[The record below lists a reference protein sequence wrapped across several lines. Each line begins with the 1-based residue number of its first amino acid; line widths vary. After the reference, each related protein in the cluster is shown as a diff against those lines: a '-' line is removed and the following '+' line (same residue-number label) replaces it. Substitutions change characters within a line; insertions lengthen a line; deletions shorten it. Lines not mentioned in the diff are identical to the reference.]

1 MNIQSFFICMDQ
13 NFISCDYSMTQG
25 FQMVTRKLVELG
37 ALDMEMKGLNK
48 IRANLSINRS
58 IKGHY

>member
-25 FQMVTRKLVELG
+25 FQMVTWKLVELG
-37 ALDMEMKGLNK
+37 ALDMEIERAKLDKSKSVNK
-48 IRANLSINRS
+48 SI
-58 IKGHY
+58 H